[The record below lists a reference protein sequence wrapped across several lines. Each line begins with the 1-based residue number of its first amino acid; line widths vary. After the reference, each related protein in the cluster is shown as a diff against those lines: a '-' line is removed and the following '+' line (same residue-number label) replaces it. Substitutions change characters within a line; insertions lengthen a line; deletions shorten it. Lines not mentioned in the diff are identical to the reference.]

1 MIPVRGETTHQHWKH
16 HADAEFIKNMQ
27 QFEDLVN
34 LKMQQGWIPHAAPV
48 FSGSWLRLPFTA
60 NKLSHG
66 VAIQAMIR
74 YTATLDELL
83 PTPEPTPT
91 PLPPTKTYYTR
102 SASKKIWLP
111 LVFHILFIPFILC
124 NSY

>member
-1 MIPVRGETTHQHWKH
+1 MEYSTVSCDWLSQPMLVVRGETTHQHWKD

-27 QFEDLVN
+27 HFEDLVN
-34 LKMQQGWIPHAAPV
+34 LKMQQGWIPHASPV
-48 FSGSWLRLPFTA
+48 FSGSWLRLPLTT

-83 PTPEPTPT
+83 STPTPEPTPT
-91 PLPPTKTYYTR
+91 PQPTTKTYNTR
-102 SASKKIWLP
+102 SAAKKI
-111 LVFHILFIPFILC
+111 
-124 NSY
+124 